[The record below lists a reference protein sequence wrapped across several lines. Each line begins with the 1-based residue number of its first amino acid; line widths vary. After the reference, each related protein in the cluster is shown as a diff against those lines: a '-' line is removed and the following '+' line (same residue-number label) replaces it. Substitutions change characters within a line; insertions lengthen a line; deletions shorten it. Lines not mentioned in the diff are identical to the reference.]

1 MTLEHLERERD
12 ATIYH
17 LQSALQAEQ
26 HTEVAYLIGKL
37 AQLQDIIKTVNESE
51 EF

>member
-1 MTLEHLERERD
+1 MTLDSLERERD

-37 AQLQDIIKTVNESE
+37 SQLQDIIKTIKDAE

>member
-1 MTLEHLERERD
+1 MNLEILERDRD

-17 LQSALQAEQ
+17 IQSALQAEQ

-37 AQLQDIIKTVNESE
+37 VQIQDIIQTLKDEG